1 MVSEISI
8 AIIVSVCDLNIV
20 GRGVFSS
27 NLKFLLLILLYY
39 PCRVFF
45 WLGRWGGG
53 LVVKIISLCLSN
65 QYLEFV
71 DKNVSLKERDSAEE
85 RT

>member
-45 WLGRWGGG
+45 WLGRWGGVG
-53 LVVKIISLCLSN
+53 SENNQSLPIKSVPGICG
-65 QYLEFV
+65 
-71 DKNVSLKERDSAEE
+71 
-85 RT
+85 

>member
-39 PCRVFF
+39 PYRVFF
-45 WLGRWGGG
+45 WLGGSGSE
-53 LVVKIISLCLSN
+53 KISLCLSN

-71 DKNVSLKERDSAEE
+71 DKNVSLKGRDPAEE